1 MKVLVIFAVFIA
13 FAAAAAVPLESQS
26 QTQAQ
31 PADQHSALLS
41 ADVEPKTD
49 NIAERSKRFI
59 FFKKIFVPFPI
70 SVTKYVA
77 APVAYAAPVATPVVT
92 PIVQR

>member
-13 FAAAAAVPLESQS
+13 FAAAVPVPSEQPQPQPESQE
-26 QTQAQ
+26 
-31 PADQHSALLS
+31 SALLS
-41 ADVEPKTD
+41 ADANPQGD
-49 NIAERSKRFI
+49 NAERSKRFI

-70 SVTKYVA
+70 SVTKYVS
-77 APVAYAAPVATPVVT
+77 APIAYAAPVPVPVVT

>member
-1 MKVLVIFAVFIA
+1 MKVLAIFAVFIA

-26 QTQAQ
+26 QTQ

-41 ADVEPKTD
+41 ADAEPKTD
-49 NIAERSKRFI
+49 NSADRSKRFI